1 MPGINNDGINRYTG
15 RNAHVDIL
23 ENFFNL
29 KLFFK
34 TLKKVVQKH
43 ENLK

>member
-1 MPGINNDGINRYTG
+1 MPGINKGFGKYIG

-29 KLFFK
+29 KIFF
-34 TLKKVVQKH
+34 TSLKKVVREF
-43 ENLK
+43 ENSN